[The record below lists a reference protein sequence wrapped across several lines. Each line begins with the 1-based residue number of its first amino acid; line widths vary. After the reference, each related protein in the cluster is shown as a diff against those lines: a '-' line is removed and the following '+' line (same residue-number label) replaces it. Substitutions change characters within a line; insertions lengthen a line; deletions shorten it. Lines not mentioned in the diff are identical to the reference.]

1 MTTPTSPSS
10 GVPPCALCHRPRRP
24 NGALIEDCPG
34 TVQAANA
41 RECVTCRNRRVAT
54 GLSFEEYQ
62 ERELDGLGETS
73 LSSWFG
79 GLDSDS
85 DYVAPPKPITADDR
99 EKVARLVDHDP
110 ELMWML
116 GLTER
121 NDHAPVAA

>member
-1 MTTPTSPSS
+1 
-10 GVPPCALCHRPRRP
+10 
-24 NGALIEDCPG
+24 
-34 TVQAANA
+34 VQAANA